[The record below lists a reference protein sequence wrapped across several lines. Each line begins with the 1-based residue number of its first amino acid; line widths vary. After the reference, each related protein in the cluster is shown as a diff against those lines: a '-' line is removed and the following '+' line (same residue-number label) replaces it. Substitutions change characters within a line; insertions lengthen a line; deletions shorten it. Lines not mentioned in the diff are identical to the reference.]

1 MWLKC
6 WTQYVSKTEKTQQW
20 PEDWKMSVFIPI
32 PKKSVAKECST
43 TIQLCSFHMLASLCS
58 KSFKLGFSSV
68 RTKNFQMHKLGLA
81 KAEEHPLD
89 HRKSN
94 RIQKNIYF
102 CFIDYENIL
111 TMWMTTNLL
120 KILKEM
126 RISECLTCLLRNLYA
141 SQEATLRTNMEQQI
155 GSKLGK
161 EYIKAVYYYP
171 AYLTYMQ
178 TGLPVLC

>member
-1 MWLKC
+1 M
-6 WTQYVSKTEKTQQW
+6 Y
-20 PEDWKMSVFIPI
+20 
-32 PKKSVAKECST
+32 
-43 TIQLCSFHMLASLCS
+43 
-58 KSFKLGFSSV
+58 
-68 RTKNFQMHKLGLA
+68 KLGLA

-161 EYIKAVYYYP
+161 GYIKAVYYYP

-178 TGLPVLC
+178 TELPVLC

>member
-1 MWLKC
+1 MAKVLDSIC
-6 WTQYVSKTEKTQQW
+6 QQTEKTQQW
-20 PEDWKMSVFIPI
+20 PEDWKVSVFIPI

-43 TIQLCSFHMLASLCS
+43 AMQLRSFHMLASLCS

-68 RTKNFQMHKLGLA
+68 RTKNFQMHKLGLE
-81 KAEEHPLD
+81 KAEEHPLE

-94 RIQKNIYF
+94 GIQKKNIYF
-102 CFIDYENIL
+102 CFTDYENTL
-111 TMWMTTNLL
+111 TIWMITNLL

-126 RISECLTCLLRNLYA
+126 RISEHLICLLRNLYA
-141 SQEATLRTNMEQQI
+141 SHEATLRTNMEQQI

-161 EYIKAVYYYP
+161 EYIKAVYCYP